1 MGAGLLSTRQ
11 SRLQAAHEVTA
22 ARLRIREHD
31 ERLLELRAEIAE
43 HVSPGAVRELLER
56 RGDEYDLIPVADRS
70 RPLPKPAYSEAEFE
84 PNGGIESRDPSENPA
99 QDTGYG
105 R

>member
-1 MGAGLLSTRQ
+1 M
-11 SRLQAAHEVTA
+11 TA

-43 HVSPGAVRELLER
+43 HVSPGKVRDMLER
-56 RGDEYDLIPVADRS
+56 REGEYDLIPVADRS
-70 RPLPKPAYSEAEFE
+70 RPLPAPAYSEAEFE
-84 PNGGIESRDPSENPA
+84 TGGGIEYLESS

>member
-43 HVSPGAVRELLER
+43 YVSPGKVRDMLER
-56 RGDEYDLIPVADRS
+56 REGEYDLIPVADRS
-70 RPLPKPAYSEAEFE
+70 RPLPEPVYSEAEFE
-84 PNGGIESRDPSENPA
+84 TGGGIEHLDSL